1 MFNLNICMYNSL
13 QPKTPNGGTLQ
24 QKLDIMKSAIINIV
38 HSNYNI
44 NLSELSGFYSN
55 KIYKLHGQM
64 EKTTQQLKIDIKKK
78 PLITISLIDKN
89 IPNST
94 NKKSLMPNNFYGL
107 YV

>member
-1 MFNLNICMYNSL
+1 MYNSL
-13 QPKTPNGGTLQ
+13 QPKTPNSGTLQ
-24 QKLDIMKSAIINIV
+24 QTLDIMKSAIINIV

-44 NLSELSGFYSN
+44 NLSELSEFYSN
-55 KIYKLHGQM
+55 KIYQLHGQM

-94 NKKSLMPNNFYGL
+94 TLRFGKKIKIL
-107 YV
+107 Y